1 MRRSMGLGRAVT
13 GALASLVIG
22 LGLTTALAQPAAAAS
37 TAPKAVT
44 KYKQVSEEGDYIG
57 QGQTLAYTPATA
69 TITVGGGAGDAQ
81 LSVSTDTDWWNV
93 ELAAPQGETLHPGV
107 YRNAERAPFRTGRSP
122 GLDVWGSGRGC
133 NQVYGQFSINQIE
146 TDPSTGA
153 ITLLDATYTQRC
165 ESATAPALK
174 GVVKYRAYPLS
185 YAYTSDP
192 GDYIGAGGKAT
203 YTGATSTFSTGPHG
217 DGVQYTVSGERDNW
231 SATLTPPTGEQFEVG
246 RTYQAERSAGDG
258 TAGLDVYGDGRG
270 CNAVTGELTVTKL
283 GRDADGTINAF
294 AATFVQHCEGGEP
307 ALHGTIHY
315 YA

>member
-1 MRRSMGLGRAVT
+1 MRRSMGLRRAWT

-22 LGLTTALAQPAAAAS
+22 LGLTAALAQPAAAAS
-37 TAPKAVT
+37 GTPKAVT
-44 KYKQVSEEGDYIG
+44 KYKQVSAEGDYVG
-57 QGQTLAYTPATA
+57 QGQTLSYTPATA
-69 TITVGGGAGDAQ
+69 AVTVSGNAGDAQ

-107 YRNAERAPFRTGRSP
+107 YRNAERAPLRTGRSP
-122 GLDVWGSGRGC
+122 GLDVSGSGRGC
-133 NQVYGQFSINQIE
+133 NEVFGQFSINQIE

-165 ESATAPALK
+165 ESATAPTLK

-185 YAYTSDP
+185 YAYTSDA

-203 YTGATSTFSTGPHG
+203 YTGSTSTFSAGPYG
-217 DGVQYTVSGERDNW
+217 DGVRYAVSGKRDDW
-231 SATLTPPTGEQFEVG
+231 SATLTPPTGEQFQVG
-246 RTYQAERSAGDG
+246 RTYQAERFASTG
-258 TAGLDVYGDGRG
+258 TAGLDVDGDGRG

-283 GRDADGTINAF
+283 GLDADGTVKAF